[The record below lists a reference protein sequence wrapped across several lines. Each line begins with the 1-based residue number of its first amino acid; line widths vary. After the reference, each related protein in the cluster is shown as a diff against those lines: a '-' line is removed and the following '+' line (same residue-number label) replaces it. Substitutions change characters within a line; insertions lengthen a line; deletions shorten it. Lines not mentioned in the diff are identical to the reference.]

1 MVNKQY
7 NVQNLSKSKTK
18 NSDHIDTELLKQSIT
33 VIPNET
39 HVNDTYQLQNAF
51 ERNITQQ
58 YYHNLNDSLDLVDGH
73 IDSKHMTGDDSMAD
87 IDIVK
92 NSIAATTD
100 NDSQSQK
107 QLTIDDIGRFQYIL
121 QMDREMVRACSNSI
135 VNSTIL
141 FATESHS
148 NRKLELPLRYN
159 LGSINK
165 YIMNNFAAAI
175 IYKLI

>member
-18 NSDHIDTELLKQSIT
+18 NSNHIDTELLKQSIT

-87 IDIVK
+87 TDIVK

-135 VNSTIL
+135 VNSTIF

-159 LGSINK
+159 LGSTNK